1 MRAASSLARRI
12 SLIAIVVAVGGSI
25 AACGS
30 KSLVD
35 NFTSKI
41 QADDFQASGPITG
54 TITMTAGGVTY
65 NATVSGTLKIKGK
78 DNAQTTTMDLAAT
91 DATPATSTTSDSITV
106 GDWTYDR
113 TDGGS
118 WTKTARAASDDVA
131 SVLKGVTVADK
142 GVETHFGQ
150 QLHRLE
156 SSKALDPKV
165 FFSDMSGISDANLS
179 LTLWA
184 KDDGTPAGMTVAGTF
199 KQDQSGTT
207 IDVTISVD
215 FAFES
220 LSGVTIEAPSM

>member
-1 MRAASSLARRI
+1 MLVASRLARRI
-12 SLIAIVVAVGGSI
+12 TLAAIVMALGGSL

-30 KSLVD
+30 QSLVE

-54 TITMTAGGVTY
+54 SMTMTAGGVTY
-65 NATVSGTLKIKGK
+65 KATLSGALKIKGK
-78 DNAQTTTMDLAAT
+78 DNAQTMTISLAAT

-106 GDWTYDR
+106 GDWTYSR
-113 TDGGS
+113 TDGGD
-118 WTKTARAASDDVA
+118 WTKQARAATDDVA
-131 SVLKGVTVADK
+131 TVLKSVTVTDK
-142 GVETHFGQ
+142 GVETHSGQ

-156 SSKALDPKV
+156 SSKPLDPKA
-165 FFSDMSGISDANLS
+165 FFSDMSGISDASLT

-184 KDDGTPAGMTVAGTF
+184 KDDGTPAGMTVVGTF
-199 KQDQSGTT
+199 KQDQSGTL

-220 LSGVTIEAPSM
+220 LSGVTIEAPSI